1 MRMFRSCVLAVHLA
15 LVGTTLPSVAMAQF
29 TVDASRVTC
38 AEFLV
43 MPPDQSR
50 ILAAW
55 LSGYF
60 NQKAGY
66 AWINFEVFEQN
77 IAGIRQ
83 RCASRPDELI
93 MSSLQQATAK

>member
-1 MRMFRSCVLAVHLA
+1 MRWFRSSALAVHLA
-15 LVGTTLPSVAMAQF
+15 FIGTTLPSVAPAQF
-29 TVDASRVTC
+29 AVDASRVTC

-60 NQKAGY
+60 NEKAKY
-66 AWINFEVFEQN
+66 EWINFEVFEQN
-77 IAGIRQ
+77 IANIRE
-83 RCASRPDELI
+83 RCASHPDELV
-93 MSSLQQATAK
+93 MSSLEHATAK